1 MKKSDLKK
9 LALMGLS
16 SGVLMTNQVSAQ
28 TGHTTPAQV
37 HNSANLVVNKCSA
50 STPTSNSPKVSPP
63 TNDPNDGNMN
73 FHIMTEDELMIE
85 LNPQGIDMYNKLPL
99 EGKTLGRKL
108 ASMMCNGTNP
118 CMGLNSCQTTKN
130 DCAGKGACKGQGKCA
145 ISDKNLAI
153 KLVSEKMAGKR
164 DAATRKPN

>member
-1 MKKSDLKK
+1 
-9 LALMGLS
+9 MGLS

-28 TGHTTPAQV
+28 TAPSTPAQIY
-37 HNSANLVVNKCSA
+37 NSAKLVASKCSA
-50 STPTSNSPKVSPP
+50 ATPTPTSSKTSPP
-63 TNDPNDGNMN
+63 ANDPNDGNMN

-85 LNPQGIDMYNKLPL
+85 LNPQGIDMYNKLPP
-99 EGKTLGRKL
+99 EGKTLARKL

-118 CMGLNSCQTTKN
+118 CKGFNSCQTTKN

-164 DAATRKPN
+164 EAATHKPN